1 MSKRKNADDQRQFW
15 QMVFETF
22 SKSGLSV
29 RQFCKKEGLNE
40 SGFYYWKKKL
50 QASSYKSQNCDDD
63 LPVESER
70 KNSPDFIRVSLP
82 QSTRN
87 DDVELAL
94 ASGSI
99 LKFGCHIDKSAL
111 GKIVSVLHEQ
121 GLC

>member
-1 MSKRKNADDQRQFW
+1 MSKRKNSDEQHQFW

-22 SKSGLSV
+22 SNSGLSV

-40 SGFYYWKKKL
+40 SGFYYWKQKL
-50 QASSYKSQNCDDD
+50 RASSYKSRSSDDE

-82 QSTRN
+82 QSTGN

-99 LKFGCHIDKSAL
+99 LKFGCHIDKYAL
-111 GKIVSVLHEQ
+111 GRIVSVLHEQ

>member
-1 MSKRKNADDQRQFW
+1 MSKRKNSDEQRQFW

-22 SKSGLSV
+22 SNSGLSV
-29 RQFCKKEGLNE
+29 RQFCKNEGLNE

-50 QASSYKSQNCDDD
+50 RASSYKSPNCDDD
-63 LPVESER
+63 LPVESEH

-82 QSTRN
+82 QSTGN

-111 GKIVSVLHEQ
+111 GRIVSVLHEQ

>member
-1 MSKRKNADDQRQFW
+1 MSKGKNSDEQRKFW

-22 SKSGLSV
+22 SNSGLSV
-29 RQFCKKEGLNE
+29 RQFCKNEGLNE

-50 QASSYKSQNCDDD
+50 QASSYKSQNSYDD

-70 KNSPDFIRVSLP
+70 KSSADFIRVSLP
-82 QSTRN
+82 QNSRS

-111 GKIVSVLHEQ
+111 GRIVSVLHEQ